1 MGFLDKLKQ
10 LLGGGG
16 SPGRTTTSDARGLW
30 FYFRC
35 KRCGSVVAV
44 RADRLN
50 DLNREEGPGA
60 LILRKDV
67 MDNKC
72 FQLMTAEIWLDEAYN
87 VVTAEISGGELV
99 SREDYEAAQAAQKR

>member
-10 LLGGGG
+10 LLGGG
-16 SPGRTTTSDARGLW
+16 SSGRSSVASDSRGLW
-30 FYFRC
+30 FHFRC

-50 DLNREEGPGA
+50 DLNREEGPGTF
-60 LILRKDV
+60 LLRKDV

-72 FQLMTAEIWLDEAYN
+72 FQLMTAEIWLDENCN
-87 VVTAEISGGELV
+87 VVATEITGGELI
-99 SREDYEAAQAAQKR
+99 SREDYEAALAK